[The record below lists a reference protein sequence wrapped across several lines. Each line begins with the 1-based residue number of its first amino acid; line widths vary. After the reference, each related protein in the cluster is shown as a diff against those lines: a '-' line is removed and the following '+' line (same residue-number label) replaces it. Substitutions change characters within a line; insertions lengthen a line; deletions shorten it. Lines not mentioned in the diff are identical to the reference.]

1 MEGTMK
7 CAIYHGAKNITVEE
21 RPIPQCGE
29 KDVLVKVLR
38 AGICGSDVGIY
49 VHGGESYGL
58 QDGCQFGHEMSVKS
72 SKKAQK
78 LPMTSTSAILFSLNP
93 SSARNMALAVP

>member
-7 CAIYHGAKNITVEE
+7 CAIYHGAKNIVIEE
-21 RPIPQCGE
+21 RPIPQCGK

-49 VHGGESYGL
+49 LHGGDS
-58 QDGCQFGHEMSVKS
+58 F
-72 SKKAQK
+72 
-78 LPMTSTSAILFSLNP
+78 
-93 SSARNMALAVP
+93 